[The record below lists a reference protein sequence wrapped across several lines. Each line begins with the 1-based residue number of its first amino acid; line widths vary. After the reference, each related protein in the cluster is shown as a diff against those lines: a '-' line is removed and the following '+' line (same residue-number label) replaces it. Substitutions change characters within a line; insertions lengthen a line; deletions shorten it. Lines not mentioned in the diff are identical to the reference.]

1 MHSDRDTAG
10 ALVPKLA
17 KTHEEQVKSEVQVKV
32 AKFVAKRGGDIPV

>member
-17 KTHEEQVKSEVQVKV
+17 KTHEQVKSEVQVKV